1 MESLNLIKLK
11 NIFSPWGDI
20 VSLYTDVKN
29 YLPRER
35 FRQLLNA
42 WFVNNLIKGPKKRK
56 KFQEENGYT
65 LPGTISLSPSH
76 KCNLHCRGCYA
87 SSYSQYAE
95 INTDDV
101 EKIIQ
106 EAEDLGIFL
115 INILGGEPFLRKD
128 MFSLFEK
135 HKNVAF
141 RVSSN
146 GTLLDPDI
154 LDSLKRAG
162 NVVVFFSLEGLE
174 KETDSWRGD
183 GIFEQIKENMSLLK
197 KERILFGFSALLH
210 DENKDILVSEDF
222 LDCMEKLGNK
232 LGVYFPYGPI
242 GENPCYE
249 LVIEEE
255 KLRECFEMLEK
266 IETHH
271 SMLLFKEGFRSLKRP
286 HSHVLNQGCR
296 AGHCV
301 HITPEGHVEPCN
313 GIQFYTDNIF
323 DKGLKEI
330 FKSPFYKE
338 IFSAVRENE
347 GRCIAIHKPHRVL
360 EIVKK
365 HDAEGSNEKSF
376 YSLSQYIQRK
386 SQRSS

>member
-1 MESLNLIKLK
+1 M
-11 NIFSPWGDI
+11 FFPWGNMA
-20 VSLYTDVKN
+20 SLYTDVKN

-35 FRQLLNA
+35 FERLLNA

-56 KFQEENGYT
+56 KFQEKNGYT

-76 KCNLHCRGCYA
+76 KCNLRCRGCYA

-95 INTDDV
+95 MKTDDV
-101 EKIIQ
+101 ENIIQ
-106 EAEDLGIFL
+106 EANDLGIFL

-128 MFSLFEK
+128 IFSLFEK
-135 HKNVAF
+135 HKDVAF
-141 RVSSN
+141 RVSTN
-146 GTLLDPDI
+146 GTLLDSDI
-154 LDSLKRAG
+154 LLSLKRAG

-174 KETDSWRGD
+174 QETDYWRGE
-183 GIFEQIKENMSLLK
+183 GIFEQIKANMSLLK

-210 DENKDILVSEDF
+210 DENKDILISEEF
-222 LDCMEKLGNK
+222 LYFMKKLGNK
-232 LGVYFPYGPI
+232 LGVYFPYGPV

-255 KLRECFEMLEK
+255 KLRECFEKLET

-271 SMLLFKEGFRSLKRP
+271 SMLLFKEGYRSLKRP
-286 HSHVLNQGCR
+286 QSHVLNQGCR
-296 AGHCV
+296 AGFSV
-301 HITPEGHVEPCN
+301 HITPEGYVEPCN

-323 DKGLKEI
+323 DKDLHEI
-330 FKSPFYKE
+330 FKSPFYRE

-347 GRCIAIHKPHRVL
+347 GRCIAIHKSHQIL

-365 HDAEGSNEKSF
+365 YDAKGSNEKSF
-376 YSLSQYIQRK
+376 SSLSQYIRQLSQK
-386 SQRSS
+386 SS